1 MPAIPIATARRA
13 GAAGAKRIIM
23 KKKPYLDNHGK
34 ALPYP
39 WLVNTVLCLVGG
51 SQMMRL
57 RFWSRHSRHAAEKT
71 LRDILNISRDTI
83 YGKEHHFDVIL
94 SATNA
99 DDLFRLYRQYVPVN
113 NSFETLRPYVE
124 RHKQGE
130 ENVLFPGKPDMFDFV
145 LSAPFL
151 GGLKP
156 SKECA
161 EEIAKRLN
169 IPPAHCLFVGDRDDT
184 DGESARAFAAVSAA
198 VLYTIV
204 LRRIPPK
211 YNPLT
216 VVFYVQLSALVLFY
230 PLCGFTDGV
239 SGFAHLAEVD
249 TVQLWRS
256 LAAVGYLALGASV
269 VAFICF
275 CYTVRVIGVTRTN
288 AFNNV
293 RPAFTAI
300 WMLLFFGEQLP
311 WAKWL
316 GILLIIIGLFV
327 CQRHIPE
334 PKHNV

>member
-1 MPAIPIATARRA
+1 MLFHQYL
-13 GAAGAKRIIM
+13 GLCHKSAAEHVTRYNILGIIVSTVGM
-23 KKKPYLDNHGK
+23 L
-34 ALPYP
+34 L
-39 WLVNTVLCLVGG
+39 LVLVGA
-51 SQMMRL
+51 S
-57 RFWSRHSRHAAEKT
+57 
-71 LRDILNISRDTI
+71 
-83 YGKEHHFDVIL
+83 
-94 SATNA
+94 
-99 DDLFRLYRQYVPVN
+99 
-113 NSFETLRPYVE
+113 
-124 RHKQGE
+124 
-130 ENVLFPGKPDMFDFV
+130 DF
-145 LSAPFL
+145 SIGNPW
-151 GGLKP
+151 G
-156 SKECA
+156 
-161 EEIAKRLN
+161 IA
-169 IPPAHCLFVGDRDDT
+169 C
-184 DGESARAFAAVSAA
+184 AFAAVSAA

-239 SGFAHLAEVD
+239 SGFAHLADVD
-249 TVQLWRS
+249 TMQMWHS

>member
-1 MPAIPIATARRA
+1 MRR
-13 GAAGAKRIIM
+13 
-23 KKKPYLDNHGK
+23 L
-34 ALPYP
+34 LPYIAVLLSMLI
-39 WLVNTVLCLVGG
+39 WSASGIAVKEALVALSPMTMIVIRFTLAVLLMLVVGLCARKSEMFRLQKVDKKDLPLFILGGIFQPFLYYILETFSYDALSSPTIAEALLSASPVLAPFFAAAILREHVTRYNILGIIVSTVGMLLLVLVGA
-51 SQMMRL
+51 S
-57 RFWSRHSRHAAEKT
+57 
-71 LRDILNISRDTI
+71 
-83 YGKEHHFDVIL
+83 
-94 SATNA
+94 
-99 DDLFRLYRQYVPVN
+99 
-113 NSFETLRPYVE
+113 
-124 RHKQGE
+124 
-130 ENVLFPGKPDMFDFV
+130 DF
-145 LSAPFL
+145 SIGNPW
-151 GGLKP
+151 G
-156 SKECA
+156 
-161 EEIAKRLN
+161 IA
-169 IPPAHCLFVGDRDDT
+169 C
-184 DGESARAFAAVSAA
+184 AFAAVSAA

-249 TVQLWRS
+249 TMQLWRS

-316 GILLIIIGLFV
+316 GIFLIIIGLFV
-327 CQRHIPE
+327 CQKQISKPLS
-334 PKHNV
+334 NN

>member
-1 MPAIPIATARRA
+1 MRR
-13 GAAGAKRIIM
+13 
-23 KKKPYLDNHGK
+23 L
-34 ALPYP
+34 LPYIAVLLSMLI
-39 WLVNTVLCLVGG
+39 WSASGIAVKEALVALSPMTMIVIRFTLAVLLMLVVGLCARKSEMFRLQKVDKKDLPLFILGGIFQPFLYYILETFSYDALSSPTIAEALLSTSPVLAPFFAAAILREHVTRYNILGIIVSTVGMLLLVLVGA
-51 SQMMRL
+51 S
-57 RFWSRHSRHAAEKT
+57 
-71 LRDILNISRDTI
+71 
-83 YGKEHHFDVIL
+83 
-94 SATNA
+94 
-99 DDLFRLYRQYVPVN
+99 
-113 NSFETLRPYVE
+113 
-124 RHKQGE
+124 
-130 ENVLFPGKPDMFDFV
+130 DF
-145 LSAPFL
+145 SIGNPW
-151 GGLKP
+151 G
-156 SKECA
+156 
-161 EEIAKRLN
+161 IA
-169 IPPAHCLFVGDRDDT
+169 C
-184 DGESARAFAAVSAA
+184 AFAAVSAA

-204 LRRIPPK
+204 LRRIPPG

-249 TVQLWRS
+249 TMQLWRS

-327 CQRHIPE
+327 CQKQPSK
-334 PKHNV
+334 PLPNK

>member
-1 MPAIPIATARRA
+1 MRR
-13 GAAGAKRIIM
+13 
-23 KKKPYLDNHGK
+23 L
-34 ALPYP
+34 LPYIAVLLSMLI
-39 WLVNTVLCLVGG
+39 WSASGIAVKEALVALSPMTMIVIRFTLAVLLMLVVGLCARKSEMFRLQKVDKKDLPLFILGGIFQPFLYYILETFSYDALSSPTIAEALLSTSPVLAPFFAAAILREHVTRYNILGIIVSTVGMLLLVLVGA
-51 SQMMRL
+51 S
-57 RFWSRHSRHAAEKT
+57 
-71 LRDILNISRDTI
+71 
-83 YGKEHHFDVIL
+83 
-94 SATNA
+94 
-99 DDLFRLYRQYVPVN
+99 
-113 NSFETLRPYVE
+113 
-124 RHKQGE
+124 
-130 ENVLFPGKPDMFDFV
+130 DF
-145 LSAPFL
+145 SIGNPW
-151 GGLKP
+151 G
-156 SKECA
+156 
-161 EEIAKRLN
+161 IA
-169 IPPAHCLFVGDRDDT
+169 C
-184 DGESARAFAAVSAA
+184 AFAAVSAA

-204 LRRIPPK
+204 LRRIPSG

-230 PLCGFTDGV
+230 PLCGFTDGM
-239 SGFAHLAEVD
+239 SGFAHLADVD
-249 TVQLWRS
+249 TMQLWRS

-300 WMLLFFGEQLP
+300 WMLFFFGEQLP

>member
-1 MPAIPIATARRA
+1 MRR
-13 GAAGAKRIIM
+13 
-23 KKKPYLDNHGK
+23 L
-34 ALPYP
+34 LPYIAVLLSMLI
-39 WLVNTVLCLVGG
+39 WSASGIAVKEALVALSPMTMIVIRFTLAVLLMLMVGLCARKSEMFRLQKVDKKDLPLFILGGIFQPFLYYILETFSYDALSSPTIAEALLSTSPVLAPFFAAAILREHVTRYNILGIIVSTVGMLLLVLVGA
-51 SQMMRL
+51 S
-57 RFWSRHSRHAAEKT
+57 
-71 LRDILNISRDTI
+71 
-83 YGKEHHFDVIL
+83 
-94 SATNA
+94 
-99 DDLFRLYRQYVPVN
+99 
-113 NSFETLRPYVE
+113 
-124 RHKQGE
+124 
-130 ENVLFPGKPDMFDFV
+130 DF
-145 LSAPFL
+145 SIGNPW
-151 GGLKP
+151 G
-156 SKECA
+156 
-161 EEIAKRLN
+161 IA
-169 IPPAHCLFVGDRDDT
+169 C
-184 DGESARAFAAVSAA
+184 AFAAVSAA

-204 LRRIPPK
+204 LRRIPPR

-249 TVQLWRS
+249 TMQLWRS

>member
-1 MPAIPIATARRA
+1 MRR
-13 GAAGAKRIIM
+13 
-23 KKKPYLDNHGK
+23 L
-34 ALPYP
+34 LPYIAVLLSMLI
-39 WLVNTVLCLVGG
+39 WSASGIAVKEALVALSPMTMIVIRFTLAVLLMLVVGLCARKSEMFRLQKVDKKDLPLFILGGIFQPFLYYILETFSYDALSSPTIAEALLSTSPVLAPFFAAAILREHVTRYNILGIIVSTVGMLLLVLVGA
-51 SQMMRL
+51 S
-57 RFWSRHSRHAAEKT
+57 
-71 LRDILNISRDTI
+71 
-83 YGKEHHFDVIL
+83 
-94 SATNA
+94 
-99 DDLFRLYRQYVPVN
+99 
-113 NSFETLRPYVE
+113 
-124 RHKQGE
+124 
-130 ENVLFPGKPDMFDFV
+130 DF
-145 LSAPFL
+145 SIGNPW
-151 GGLKP
+151 G
-156 SKECA
+156 
-161 EEIAKRLN
+161 IA
-169 IPPAHCLFVGDRDDT
+169 C
-184 DGESARAFAAVSAA
+184 AFAAVSAA

-239 SGFAHLAEVD
+239 SGFAHFAEVD
-249 TVQLWRS
+249 IVQLWRS